1 MLTGQVVPGLVRAT
15 RRPHTKLPMAT
26 QTITVDN
33 FQGTIEKQG
42 IVVLDFWGT
51 RCMPCRMFAPIFEQ
65 VAQDNLDIVFG
76 KVCTDEQPDLAQAL
90 EIRAVPTLMVFRDG
104 ILVFRDEGALPKKA
118 VTQLVDE
125 ARKLDMEKVRAEVE
139 GQAPAKE
146 N

>member
-1 MLTGQVVPGLVRAT
+1 
-15 RRPHTKLPMAT
+15 MAT

-33 FQGTIEKQG
+33 FQGTIDKPG

-51 RCMPCRMFAPIFEQ
+51 RCMPCRTFAPIFEQ
-65 VAQDNLDIVFG
+65 VSQDNLDVVFG
-76 KVCTDEQPDLAQAL
+76 KICTDEQPELAQAL

-118 VTQLVDE
+118 FAQLVDE
-125 ARKLDMEKVRAEVE
+125 ARKLDMDKVKSEVE
-139 GQAPAKE
+139 AAVAKE

>member
-1 MLTGQVVPGLVRAT
+1 
-15 RRPHTKLPMAT
+15 MAT

-33 FQGTIEKQG
+33 FQGTIEKPG

-65 VAQDNLDIVFG
+65 VALDNLDIVFG
-76 KVCTDEQPDLAQAL
+76 KVCTDEQPDLARAL

-104 ILVFRDEGALPKKA
+104 ILVYRDEGALPKKA
-118 VTQLVDE
+118 FTELVGE
-125 ARKLDMEKVRAEVE
+125 ARKLDMDKVRAEVE
-139 GQAPAKE
+139 GQATKD

>member
-1 MLTGQVVPGLVRAT
+1 
-15 RRPHTKLPMAT
+15 MAT

-33 FQGTIEKQG
+33 FQGTIEKPG

-51 RCMPCRMFAPIFEQ
+51 RCMPCRTFAPIFEQ

-76 KVCTDEQPDLAQAL
+76 KICTDEQPELAQAL
-90 EIRAVPTLMVFRDG
+90 EIHAVPTLMVFRDG
-104 ILVFRDEGALPKKA
+104 ILVFRDAGAMQKKA
-118 VTQLVDE
+118 FSQLVDE

-139 GQAPAKE
+139 ASEKKE